1 MITEGSNAVCGLAVV
16 GVVISQ
22 CLSLTQV
29 IIEHGAL
36 IAGILSK
43 DTLGNKTGSL
53 MHVIAAEFG
62 YDVARDFYGNIQKV
76 VNNFLMIEGHSI
88 GIGDTIADTDT
99 YNDIQ
104 RTIRQAKVGLGVEEG
119 TFDRPWVDLGQVES
133 ESAQFNSLLLGFDH
147 IMSVSRP
154 SFLTVLPPP
163 SPLNLALLGI
173 FLLAM

>member
-1 MITEGSNAVCGLAVV
+1 M
-16 GVVISQ
+16 Q
-22 CLSLTQV
+22 CFRLPLFFFFQV
-29 IIEHGAL
+29 IIEHGEL

-62 YDVARDFYGNIQKV
+62 YDTARDFYGNIQKV

-104 RTIRQAKVGLGVEEG
+104 RTIMQAKVRSSEE
-119 TFDRPWVDLGQVES
+119 
-133 ESAQFNSLLLGFDH
+133 SLVF
-147 IMSVSRP
+147 V
-154 SFLTVLPPP
+154 
-163 SPLNLALLGI
+163 
-173 FLLAM
+173 

>member
-1 MITEGSNAVCGLAVV
+1 M
-16 GVVISQ
+16 
-22 CLSLTQV
+22 
-29 IIEHGAL
+29 IIEHGVL

-53 MHVIAAEFG
+53 MHVIAAEFS

-104 RTIRQAKVGLGVEEG
+104 RTIRQAKVTNCRCKLVGVAVYSLL
-119 TFDRPWVDLGQVES
+119 F
-133 ESAQFNSLLLGFDH
+133 SLLL
-147 IMSVSRP
+147 
-154 SFLTVLPPP
+154 SFPLSSLLVPPFLPPLSSPPLSSPFLPPPP
-163 SPLNLALLGI
+163 SPSLLPP
-173 FLLAM
+173 LYSPLTLSPPRVMS